1 MLMLG
6 PARIKLMQQN
16 GRFLWDF
23 GMRHKV
29 EFKCRGRVGSLYR
42 STLGASNVL
51 VQVCCTHTC
60 IQHAYLHLDDNTWA
74 VSSSHMHTHTHTH
87 RGVDSQAYTLHHFV
101 FFAVTCACVLTQTH
115 TDSAAAPSHSGICTY
130 DTPSQCSLCSAHT
143 IQQTVQG
150 MCYARDAQ

>member
-1 MLMLG
+1 MLG

-23 GMRHKV
+23 GMHHKV
-29 EFKCRGRVGSLYR
+29 EFKCRGRLGSLYR
-42 STLGASNVL
+42 WTLGASSVP

-74 VSSSHMHTHTHTH
+74 VSSPHMHTHAHTH
-87 RGVDSQAYTLHHFV
+87 RGVDSQAYTISC
-101 FFAVTCACVLTQTH
+101 FFAITCACVRTQAH
-115 TDSAAAPSHSGICTY
+115 IDLVAAPSHSGICTY
-130 DTPSQCSLCSAHT
+130 DTPSRCSLCSAYT

-150 MCYARDAQ
+150 MRYARDAQ